1 MSRPVDLWL
10 DLRSP
15 YSYLAKDPA
24 YALETELGA
33 TLRLRPFSLNLA
45 TIANLNDP
53 AALQNGLRKVK
64 YLYADA
70 RRFATPRGITLLGPK
85 KIYDQRLIH
94 LAWLFAERSGRA
106 RALIDLAYPRFFKRE
121 LDYEDRG
128 AVGMLLKEVG
138 VDPSGFD
145 AFAAGD
151 GPKELAAHQQA
162 GETAGVFAV
171 PTFVVDG
178 ELFWGHD
185 RIDFV
190 RAKLLSSGPRASR
203 PAS

>member
-1 MSRPVDLWL
+1 MGKTIDLWL

-15 YSYLAKDPA
+15 YSFLAKEPA
-24 YALETELGA
+24 YALEKEFGVALN
-33 TLRLRPFSLNLA
+33 LRPFALEIGGA
-45 TIANLNDP
+45 VNLNDP
-53 AALQNGLRKVK
+53 QAVMRGLRKIK

-85 KIYDQRLIH
+85 KIFDQKLVH
-94 LAWLFAERSGRA
+94 LAWLYAERSGRA

-128 AVGMLLKEVG
+128 AIEALLKEVG
-138 VDPSGFD
+138 VDPAGFD
-145 AFAAGD
+145 AFAAD
-151 GPKELAAHQQA
+151 EGPKALAAHQAEAEKQ
-162 GETAGVFAV
+162 GVFAV

-178 ELFWGHD
+178 ELFWGQD

-190 RAKLLSSGPRASR
+190 RAKLAG
-203 PAS
+203 

>member
-1 MSRPVDLWL
+1 MRTVDLWL

-15 YSYLAKDPA
+15 YSFLAKDPA
-24 YALETELGA
+24 YALEQEFGV
-33 TLRLRPFSLNLA
+33 TLRLRPFALNLA

-70 RRFATPRGITLLGPK
+70 RRFAAPRGLTILGPK
-85 KIYDQRLIH
+85 KIFDQKLAH
-94 LAWLFAERSGRA
+94 LAWLYADRQGRG
-106 RALIDLAYPRFFKRE
+106 RALIDAAYPRFFKRE
-121 LDYEDRG
+121 LDYEDPAAIG
-128 AVGMLLKEVG
+128 ALLREAG
-138 VDPSGFD
+138 ADPAGFE

-151 GPKELAAHQQA
+151 GPKELAAHQQEA
-162 GETAGVFAV
+162 ESQGVFAV

-178 ELFWGHD
+178 ELFWGQD

-190 RAKLLSSGPRASR
+190 RAKLRG
-203 PAS
+203 